1 MNIFLSQN
9 RHQAPSLW
17 RPNSSKVEQFV
28 IRRYYYHNSFFLF
41 LSAFLSYSQ
50 PIICL
55 HRTSCSLTPTSFLS
69 SVTSSMKLLS
79 GLPPGLLSAYQHQP
93 QHPFCS
99 PTYIVFFKP
108 LCFFSKCLN
117 ANLLLHTVSPWRKD
131 SVISSV
137 SENVHL
143 SCVSFSKTFS
153 ALTSP
158 IELQS
163 YRNKTVGRT
172 GEIWNLDPNSQKTAG
187 DTVAGAAATHCS
199 ALAMYAYAVLFRA
212 HRCFAPFQLFRRW
225 E

>member
-1 MNIFLSQN
+1 MNIFLSLN
-9 RHQAPSLW
+9 HHQAPSLW
-17 RPNSSKVEQFV
+17 LPNSSKVKQFV

-41 LSAFLSYSQ
+41 LSAFLFYSQ
-50 PIICL
+50 PIIVL
-55 HRTSCSLTPTSFLS
+55 HWTSYSLTPTSFLS
-69 SVTSSMKLLS
+69 SVTSSMKLLP
-79 GLPPGLLSAYQHQP
+79 GLPPGPLSACQHQP

-99 PTYIVFFKP
+99 PTYIFFKP

-117 ANLLLHTVSPWRKD
+117 ANLLLYTVSPWRKD

-143 SCVSFSKTFS
+143 SRVSFSKTFS

-158 IELQS
+158 IKLQS
-163 YRNKTVGRT
+163 CRNKTIGRT
-172 GEIWNLDPNSQKTAG
+172 GEIWNLDPNSQKTAD
-187 DTVAGAAATHCS
+187 DTVAHAATTHCS